1 MKEGI
6 PRYILKTGYSEIE
19 GKSMFRQERNYDD
32 KAEYLYDPR
41 VLPIKAQ
48 LKIGSAMDI
57 DITKSLVGL
66 YRYSIDM
73 YFESDRRRD
82 IRNAFDDLRGILT
95 PMESFPGQNHKEIV
109 TELVN
114 HMSDIAL
121 SKNRIGRIA
130 NIAIAY
136 GTIVP
141 FYFFNHMKKPTRSQY
156 LNIIGEP
163 FNYRFEELPDQ
174 QKEIVSTAGL
184 FTGWE
189 ALNGMRVEGFTGPNP
204 FKPYLDV
211 IENGSV
217 GIFIDEDDAKQTYS
231 TRPYSEEPVEDIGLL
246 VAA

>member
-95 PMESFPGQNHKEIV
+95 PMESFPGQNH
-109 TELVN
+109 
-114 HMSDIAL
+114 MSDIAL

-130 NIAIAY
+130 NIA
-136 GTIVP
+136 
-141 FYFFNHMKKPTRSQY
+141 
-156 LNIIGEP
+156 
-163 FNYRFEELPDQ
+163 
-174 QKEIVSTAGL
+174 
-184 FTGWE
+184 
-189 ALNGMRVEGFTGPNP
+189 
-204 FKPYLDV
+204 
-211 IENGSV
+211 
-217 GIFIDEDDAKQTYS
+217 
-231 TRPYSEEPVEDIGLL
+231 
-246 VAA
+246 